1 MGNTKPKSGSVN
13 LSRTD
18 ILTEIKQAEA
28 EADAKVAQ
36 AEDAQKSALAD
47 ARRDSVKKIQ
57 DAEAQMRSSYESA
70 VAAEKDK
77 LAQEHEAKLATGKTE
92 ADNIDAS
99 SKAKKGE
106 AKEFLKNEVER
117 ILNVSA

>member
-1 MGNTKPKSGSVN
+1 M
-13 LSRTD
+13 SRTD

-28 EADAKVAQ
+28 EADAKVAK
-36 AEDAQKSALAD
+36 AEDAQKAALAD

-57 DAEAQMRSSYESA
+57 DAEAQMRSSFESA

-77 LAQEHEAKLATGKTE
+77 LAQEHESKLVEGRKE
-92 ADNIDAS
+92 AERIDS
-99 SKAKKGE
+99 SAAAKKGE
-106 AKEFLKNEVER
+106 AKEFLKNELER

>member
-1 MGNTKPKSGSVN
+1 

-28 EADAKVAQ
+28 EADAKVAE
-36 AEDAQKSALAD
+36 AKDVQKTALAE

-77 LAQEHEAKLATGKTE
+77 LAKEHEDKIAGGKAE
-92 ADNIDAS
+92 AEEISNGS
-99 SKAKKGE
+99 EAKKEE
-106 AKEFLKNEVER
+106 AKKFLKNEVER
-117 ILNVSA
+117 ILNVSS

>member
-1 MGNTKPKSGSVN
+1 M
-13 LSRTD
+13 SRTD

-28 EADAKVAQ
+28 EADAQVAK
-36 AEDAQKSALAD
+36 AQDTQKAALAE

-77 LAQEHEAKLATGKTE
+77 LARDHESKLVMGRSE
-92 ADNIDAS
+92 AEKIDFT
-99 SKAKKGE
+99 SKAKKEE
-106 AKEFLKNEVER
+106 AKDFLKNEVER
-117 ILNVSA
+117 ILNVSS

>member
-1 MGNTKPKSGSVN
+1 M
-13 LSRTD
+13 SRTD

-28 EADAKVAQ
+28 EADAKVAK
-36 AEDAQKSALAD
+36 AEEEQKAAIAE

-70 VAAEKDK
+70 VAAEKNK
-77 LAQEHEAKLATGKTE
+77 LAQEHESKLVEGRKE
-92 ADNIDAS
+92 AENIDS
-99 SKAKKGE
+99 SSNAKKGE

>member
-1 MGNTKPKSGSVN
+1 

-28 EADAKVAQ
+28 EADAKVAK
-36 AEDAQKSALAD
+36 AEEEQKAALAE

-77 LAQEHEAKLATGKTE
+77 LAKEHVSKIVAGKQEAYT
-92 ADNIDAS
+92 IDS
-99 SKAKKGE
+99 RSKAKKEE
-106 AKEFLKNEVER
+106 AKNFLKYEVER
-117 ILNVSA
+117 ILNVSS

>member
-1 MGNTKPKSGSVN
+1 M
-13 LSRTD
+13 SRTE

-28 EADAKVAQ
+28 KADAQVAM
-36 AEDAQKSALAD
+36 AQDEQKAALAE

-70 VAAEKDK
+70 VAAEKEK
-77 LAQEHEAKLATGKTE
+77 LAAEHESKLVEGKTE
-92 ADNIDAS
+92 ADNIDSS
-99 SKAKKGE
+99 SKAKKEE

-117 ILNVSA
+117 ILNVSS

>member
-1 MGNTKPKSGSVN
+1 

-28 EADAKVAQ
+28 EADAKVAK
-36 AEDAQKSALAD
+36 AEEEQKAALAE

-77 LAQEHEAKLATGKTE
+77 LAKEHDSKIVQGKQEAE
-92 ADNIDAS
+92 NIDS
-99 SKAKKGE
+99 GSKAKKEE
-106 AKEFLKNEVER
+106 AKDFLKNEVER
-117 ILNVSA
+117 ILNVSS

>member
-1 MGNTKPKSGSVN
+1 M
-13 LSRTD
+13 SRTE

-28 EADAKVAQ
+28 KADAQVAM
-36 AEDAQKSALAD
+36 AQDEQKAALAE

-77 LAQEHEAKLATGKTE
+77 LAAEHESKLVEGKTE
-92 ADNIDAS
+92 ADNIDSS
-99 SKAKKGE
+99 SKAKKEE

-117 ILNVSA
+117 ILNVSS

>member
-1 MGNTKPKSGSVN
+1 M
-13 LSRTD
+13 SRTE

-28 EADAKVAQ
+28 KADAQVAM
-36 AEDAQKSALAD
+36 AQDEQKAALAE

-77 LAQEHEAKLATGKTE
+77 LAAEHESKLVEGKTE
-92 ADNIDAS
+92 ADNIGSS
-99 SKAKKGE
+99 SKAKKEE

-117 ILNVSA
+117 ILNVSS

>member
-1 MGNTKPKSGSVN
+1 MNTSLKSGSVN

-28 EADAKVAQ
+28 EADAKVAK
-36 AEDAQKSALAD
+36 AEEEQKAALAE

-77 LAQEHEAKLATGKTE
+77 LAKEHDSKIVAGKQE
-92 ADNIDAS
+92 ADTIDS
-99 SKAKKGE
+99 RSKAKKEE
-106 AKEFLKNEVER
+106 AKNFLKYEVER
-117 ILNVSA
+117 ILNVSS

>member
-1 MGNTKPKSGSVN
+1 M
-13 LSRTD
+13 
-18 ILTEIKQAEA
+18 
-28 EADAKVAQ
+28 AQ
-36 AEDAQKSALAD
+36 DEQKAALAE

-77 LAQEHEAKLATGKTE
+77 LAAEHESKLVEGKTE
-92 ADNIDAS
+92 ADNIGSS
-99 SKAKKGE
+99 SKAKKEE

-117 ILNVSA
+117 ILNVSS

>member
-1 MGNTKPKSGSVN
+1 M
-13 LSRTD
+13 SRTD

-28 EADAKVAQ
+28 EADAQVAK
-36 AEDAQKSALAD
+36 AQDEQKAALAE

-70 VAAEKDK
+70 VAAEKEK
-77 LAQEHEAKLATGKTE
+77 LAKDHDSKVEDGSKEAEK
-92 ADNIDAS
+92 IDSS
-99 SKAKKGE
+99 SKAKKEE
-106 AKEFLKNEVER
+106 AKDFLKNEVER

>member
-1 MGNTKPKSGSVN
+1 M
-13 LSRTD
+13 SRTD

-28 EADAKVAQ
+28 EADAKVAK
-36 AEDAQKSALAD
+36 AKDEQKAALAD

-77 LAQEHEAKLATGKTE
+77 LAKEHDSKIAGGKAE
-92 ADNIDAS
+92 ADNIDGA

-106 AKEFLKNEVER
+106 AKDFLKNEVER
-117 ILNVSA
+117 ILNVSS